1 MGNTPDGQDKVSEAQ
16 RAITKELF
24 TTIVEVQE
32 QQARAASDPK
42 ERESHERLAQVA
54 RKNLRDLE

>member
-1 MGNTPDGQDKVSEAQ
+1 MGNTPDGQDKVSQAQ
-16 RAITKELF
+16 RALARELF

-32 QQARAASDPK
+32 QQATAASDPE

-54 RKNLRDLE
+54 RKNLRDLK